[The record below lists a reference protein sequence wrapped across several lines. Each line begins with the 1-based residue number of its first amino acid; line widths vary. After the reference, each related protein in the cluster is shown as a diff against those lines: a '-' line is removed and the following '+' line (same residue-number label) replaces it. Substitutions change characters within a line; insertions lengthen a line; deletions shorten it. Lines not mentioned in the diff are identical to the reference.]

1 MSRNAERRT
10 NLLTRDE
17 ARRIAANISKLPELL
32 QKDRSGYALCL
43 WTRLAFRNRKYFM
56 TNLPSRPGSGPPQ
69 ARHVISRSADF
80 APHEPS
86 GKGLGPA
93 ARNRRGQAPTAKN
106 CRLLLGRSNSEVGH
120 QRRFRARAKA
130 CRRITPRPRSGF
142 GSLLS
147 EATPT
152 RNTLSVLMY
161 YNGRGVP
168 RGLHRVREM
177 VSPR

>member
-1 MSRNAERRT
+1 MKVAILDDYQNVALKLADWSGVERPQPLDHCRGIG
-10 NLLTRDE
+10 NVVIGDLGAARD
-17 ARRIAANISKLPELL
+17 
-32 QKDRSGYALCL
+32 G
-43 WTRLAFRNRKYFM
+43 
-56 TNLPSRPGSGPPQ
+56 
-69 ARHVISRSADF
+69 
-80 APHEPS
+80 

-168 RGLHRVREM
+168 RDYTESVKWFRLAESR
-177 VSPR
+177 